1 MYSSANCART
11 AARSTAARVRRR
23 PDRVFLKGKIRGD
36 YLLTAAYDSE
46 KTTRDRLFRDIQPD
60 EYYPIYGDSAQ
71 RGFDT
76 QSTGRLYVRIDKDKS
91 YLLYGDYTTA
101 SSDTVRQISQYSRS
115 LNGVKG
121 HYETDIQGHR
131 VEVTGFA
138 AHDTLRQMVEEFAA
152 NGTSGPFQLR
162 HGDLYLNSE
171 QVVVLTRDRNQPS

>member
-1 MYSSANCART
+1 M
-11 AARSTAARVRRR
+11 
-23 PDRVFLKGKIRGD
+23 
-36 YLLTAAYDSE
+36 
-46 KTTRDRLFRDIQPD
+46 
-60 EYYPIYGDSAQ
+60 
-71 RGFDT
+71 
-76 QSTGRLYVRIDKDKS
+76 RIDKDKS